1 MLRPSIFRNDF
12 MDGFF
17 DDLFPVRSVWEKPAN
32 NMMKTDVKDLGDH
45 YQLEIEMPG
54 VSKEDIQAEL
64 KEGYLIVTAQQNK
77 STDEKDEEGTYI
89 RRERYT
95 GKSQRSF
102 YVGDHVS
109 QEDMQAAFKDGVL
122 TLTFPKK
129 EAKPEVDT
137 RKFIEIQ

>member
-1 MLRPSIFRNDF
+1 